1 MSDISVFRVV
11 STGQVLENLKI
22 SERVI
27 SVKLIEQDPF
37 TDGETKEVAEEALEL
52 YRSKKVLE
60 SNDFQIDA
68 EISKF
73 ELIAIEAE
81 LYPTDTMTEVW
92 Y

>member
-1 MSDISVFRVV
+1 M
-11 STGQVLENLKI
+11 TT
-22 SERVI
+22 VI
-27 SVKLIEQDPF
+27 GFQWRMVIADEYGRANYPWCEITSPIYI
-37 TDGETKEVAEEALEL
+37 TREVAEEALEL
-52 YRSKKVLE
+52 YRSKRILE
-60 SNDFQIDA
+60 SNSFEIDS